1 MIQKAV
7 KDEFKVH
14 SMRFDY
20 KFKNTSPYNTTDVGG
35 WWHTMN
41 LLTQFINKM
50 QVQYFF
56 NLQNEWK
63 SKSDDLDELQKFI
76 RSSLMSPGR
85 EYELQLDYNNHR
97 EFLKYWE
104 QNN

>member
-1 MIQKAV
+1 
-7 KDEFKVH
+7 
-14 SMRFDY
+14 
-20 KFKNTSPYNTTDVGG
+20 
-35 WWHTMN
+35 
-41 LLTQFINKM
+41 M
-50 QVQYFF
+50 QVQYYF

-85 EYELQLDYNNHR
+85 EYELQLDYNNHK

-104 QNN
+104 QNNWCSNLKRKINYDL